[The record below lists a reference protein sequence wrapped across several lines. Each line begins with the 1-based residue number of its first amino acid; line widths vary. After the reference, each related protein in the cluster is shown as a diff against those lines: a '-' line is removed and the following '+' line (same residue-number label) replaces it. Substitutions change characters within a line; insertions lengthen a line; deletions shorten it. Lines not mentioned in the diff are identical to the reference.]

1 MKYKKRKVKMSLDD
15 YHALVFDPGWKQEY
29 MDGYLY
35 LSPRYVRALGKVQL
49 EKREVT
55 SPYLLR
61 PVTPEDRAALLDLY
75 VEAFADTV
83 HYFHLEA
90 EDVRKHAEQD
100 LEIFFSGQRG
110 TALLEASQVALAQNR
125 LLGAA
130 LINEGH
136 LKSPLLYLL
145 FVAPAFQ
152 QQGLA
157 RALVQTSMNVL
168 RDEGEQYLRSQYDL
182 GNHESRAWH
191 ERMGFIAEPDCH
203 VYRLLAR
210 EAESLLYQH
219 EQRADLPATDREVL
233 RKNHAALQAKV
244 TALET
249 MVDLFGYDAVDAH
262 VGLK

>member
-1 MKYKKRKVKMSLDD
+1 MKYKQRKVKMSLDE

-35 LSPRYVRALGKVQL
+35 LSPRHVRALGKVQL
-49 EKREVT
+49 EKQEVT

-61 PVTPEDRAALLDLY
+61 SVTPEDRTALLDLY

-83 HYFHLEA
+83 HYFHLEV

-100 LEIFFSGQRG
+100 LDIFLGGKRG
-110 TALLEASQVALAQNR
+110 APLLEASRVALSHNR

-130 LINEGH
+130 LVNEGH

-145 FVAPAFQ
+145 FVAPEFQ
-152 QQGLA
+152 QQGVA
-157 RALVQTSMNVL
+157 RALTQTAMNAL
-168 RDEGEQYLRSQYDL
+168 RSEGHRYLRSQYDL

-191 ERMGFIAEPDCH
+191 TRMGFVAEPDWN

-210 EAESLLYQH
+210 EAESLLRQH
-219 EQRADLPATDREVL
+219 EQRADLPAAERAAL
-233 RKNHAALQAKV
+233 RKNYADLQAKAQ
-244 TALET
+244 TLAT
-249 MVDLFGYDAVDAH
+249 MVDLFGYDAIDAH
-262 VGLK
+262 LGLK